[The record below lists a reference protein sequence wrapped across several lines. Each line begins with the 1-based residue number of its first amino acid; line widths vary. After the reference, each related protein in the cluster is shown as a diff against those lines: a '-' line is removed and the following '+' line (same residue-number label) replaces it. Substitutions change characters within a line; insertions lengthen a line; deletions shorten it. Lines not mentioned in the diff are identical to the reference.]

1 MSKSSWRASI
11 RSGLPAV
18 RDLVYEHI
26 VLHDQDRKQKAENYM
41 AMKYQKGTV
50 YPSGKKVKMWYGKYL
65 IYGQDKDGREV
76 RKHRNV
82 PICTKAG
89 NPKWK
94 AEQLLR
100 EMILKECGVLAEM
113 PSVPSDKSLTFR
125 WFVKERYIPMRQG
138 KWSPAY
144 RKTNTY
150 HLEHYLIAKFGDLP
164 LRKLDSFQIQIWLNG
179 LAEKGYS
186 ESVV

>member
-1 MSKSSWRASI
+1 
-11 RSGLPAV
+11 
-18 RDLVYEHI
+18 VYEGI
-26 VLHDQDRKQKAENYM
+26 VLHDQDRKQKSENRM

-65 IYGQDKDGREV
+65 IYGHHNNGKEV

-82 PICTKAG
+82 AICPKAG

-113 PSVPSDKSLTFR
+113 PSRPSDESLTFR

-144 RKTNTY
+144 KKTNTY

-164 LRKLDSFQIQIWLNG
+164 FAQ
-179 LAEKGYS
+179 A
-186 ESVV
+186 

>member
-11 RSGLPAV
+11 RSSLPAV
-18 RDLVYEHI
+18 RDLVYENS

-113 PSVPSDKSLTFR
+113 PSVPSDESLTR
-125 WFVKERYIPMRQG
+125 SEERRVGKEC
-138 KWSPAY
+138 
-144 RKTNTY
+144 
-150 HLEHYLIAKFGDLP
+150 
-164 LRKLDSFQIQIWLNG
+164 
-179 LAEKGYS
+179 
-186 ESVV
+186 

>member
-1 MSKSSWRASI
+1 
-11 RSGLPAV
+11 
-18 RDLVYEHI
+18 
-26 VLHDQDRKQKAENYM
+26 M

-65 IYGQDKDGREV
+65 IYGQDSSGKEV

-82 PICTKAG
+82 PICPKAG

-100 EMILKECGVLAEM
+100 EMILKECGILAEM
-113 PSVPSDKSLTFR
+113 PSVQQDESVTFR

-144 RKTNTY
+144 KQTNTDQI
-150 HLEHYLIAKFGDLP
+150 ERYLIKRFGDIP
-164 LRKLDSFQIQIWLNG
+164 VSKLDSFQIHNTSDKAG
-179 LAEKGYS
+179 
-186 ESVV
+186 